1 MNDSKE
7 LTRIFG
13 AVCWGVFSILT
24 LRDAWK
30 AYEVVRDLGKAYR
43 KYRSYGYG
51 SYSVPGY
58 LYLEVASFIIMGIAL
73 VVATVYLFMNQ
84 MDKAGTSMKVC
95 GVAYMFVAGIVIYLL
110 TKSGIWGEETFYAIL
125 ICVALIVE
133 AAAYILLGDT
143 LLEKDGHP
151 FRSLIC
157 FGAAFGILLLVVL
170 MLSSEYHVSAWSLF
184 KSLLNQ
190 SGWTLLLVAGGHLF
204 LDLTMKDGF
213 GGPSFGKAYGGAA
226 GPGAYG
232 NPGAYGGQGGPGYGA
247 GRYGTPGYG
256 AGQYGTPGYGAPN
269 ANNGGAYGAPY
280 GGQGGPGYGAGQYG
294 TPGYGAPNANNGGA
308 YGVPVNNAVA
318 GAATGFTAPAGAW
331 RCNRCKSV
339 NAGYMGACSCGMTRQ
354 NSERMDKYDAEKAE
368 EAKKAAEDR
377 FKGPAADNSSGAPI
391 AFSGAMARERAQAD
405 AQRDA
410 AKIRLNNDALGDETE
425 TVAMENPKLSGADPY
440 GDLYNRYG
448 SGESTLGRGFE
459 EYVDSSASPVRTSVC
474 PHCGA
479 PIASDDVF
487 CNTCGQRI

>member
-1 MNDSKE
+1 
-7 LTRIFG
+7 
-13 AVCWGVFSILT
+13 
-24 LRDAWK
+24 
-30 AYEVVRDLGKAYR
+30 
-43 KYRSYGYG
+43 
-51 SYSVPGY
+51 
-58 LYLEVASFIIMGIAL
+58 
-73 VVATVYLFMNQ
+73 
-84 MDKAGTSMKVC
+84 
-95 GVAYMFVAGIVIYLL
+95 
-110 TKSGIWGEETFYAIL
+110 
-125 ICVALIVE
+125 
-133 AAAYILLGDT
+133 
-143 LLEKDGHP
+143 
-151 FRSLIC
+151 
-157 FGAAFGILLLVVL
+157 
-170 MLSSEYHVSAWSLF
+170 
-184 KSLLNQ
+184 
-190 SGWTLLLVAGGHLF
+190 
-204 LDLTMKDGF
+204 MKDGF

-226 GPGAYG
+226 GPGGPGAYG

-247 GRYGTPGYG
+247 GQYGTPGYG
-256 AGQYGTPGYGAPN
+256 AGQYGT
-269 ANNGGAYGAPY
+269 
-280 GGQGGPGYGAGQYG
+280 PGYGAGQYG

-339 NAGYMGACSCGMTRQ
+339 NASYMGACSCGMTRL

-391 AFSGAMARERAQAD
+391 AFSGATARERAQAD
-405 AQRDA
+405 ARRDA
-410 AKIRLNNDALGDETE
+410 AKVRLNNDALGDETE

-440 GDLYNRYG
+440 SNLYNRYG

-459 EYVDSSASPVRTSVC
+459 EHVDSSASPARTSVC

>member
-7 LTRIFG
+7 LMRIFG

-43 KYRSYGYG
+43 RYGYSG
-51 SYSVPGY
+51 SVPGY

-226 GPGAYG
+226 GPGGPGAYG

-247 GRYGTPGYG
+247 GQYGTPGYG

-269 ANNGGAYGAPY
+269 ANNGGAYG
-280 GGQGGPGYGAGQYG
+280 
-294 TPGYGAPNANNGGA
+294 
-308 YGVPVNNAVA
+308 VPINNAVA
-318 GAATGFTAPAGAW
+318 GAAAGFTAPAGAW

-459 EYVDSSASPVRTSVC
+459 EHVDSSASPVRTSVC